1 MSQEDEILLER
12 VKNLHNLSGQDKFY
26 LHQTVK
32 DDADLL
38 SKLNLRRI
46 STKAKSIP
54 VASKRDSMDTRHF
67 SNCLTLIMR
76 SMLELTPCITPFWVC
91 QRGVLRDPSS
101 FDKIPNQGKWK
112 EGWLKYNSFILSAS
126 LTDNQRSQHLIM
138 PWGEL
143 RSRPIKTKL
152 QRVSNLLKISH
163 VFKYCTLPWWGSDL
177 HFRKWTSLK
186 KRLRFLRKPGILD
199 WIFYPLRFHPNTS
212 QPWRKTIGLMQPKFG
227 GTSKEI
233 KVLSFSFQRAGFAQN
248 NIKSKT

>member
-1 MSQEDEILLER
+1 MKDIPKIDLTFKYRDKTRSFKRHLEKHKWEPHDEQSNHFIDFGPENEESPFEDRAMSQEDEILLER

-101 FDKIPNQGKWK
+101 FDKIPNQGK
-112 EGWLKYNSFILSAS
+112 
-126 LTDNQRSQHLIM
+126 
-138 PWGEL
+138 
-143 RSRPIKTKL
+143 
-152 QRVSNLLKISH
+152 
-163 VFKYCTLPWWGSDL
+163 
-177 HFRKWTSLK
+177 
-186 KRLRFLRKPGILD
+186 
-199 WIFYPLRFHPNTS
+199 
-212 QPWRKTIGLMQPKFG
+212 
-227 GTSKEI
+227 
-233 KVLSFSFQRAGFAQN
+233 
-248 NIKSKT
+248 